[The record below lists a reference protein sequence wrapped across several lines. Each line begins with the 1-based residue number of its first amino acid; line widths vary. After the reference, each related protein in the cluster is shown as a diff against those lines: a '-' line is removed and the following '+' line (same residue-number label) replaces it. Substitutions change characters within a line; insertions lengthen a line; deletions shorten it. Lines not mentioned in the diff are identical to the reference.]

1 MPDVYGPVAAEYK
14 QLYNEN
20 MRLAIQQKR
29 CVYDGKYTPL
39 MGVKGREMQVVEL
52 IGSEEA
58 IWDLPDSADTPT
70 TLGKHLGIYVK
81 PRKSSIPGKWI
92 YDEDKIKAAADYTSS
107 YVQSG
112 AATMARAKRDIIR
125 DAIFGPRLI
134 RATATDVVPVAV
146 ALDTAS
152 RTVAVDYVYSGAAA
166 NSGMTVPKWIKA
178 LEKIGITEIDM
189 DIEGVFATMS
199 MKQNTD
205 LYQNIQVTSKDY
217 RDRAVFEDKYV
228 RSFMGVP
235 IVIDNSLPYDA
246 ANPTHRRCAF
256 WTTNAIHWAEV
267 IPFTGSIDRI
277 ATKQN
282 QVLIQGLRW
291 MAATRSEDER
301 VCIVHC
307 LEA

>member
-1 MPDVYGPVAAEYK
+1 MADTYGEVSASYK

-20 MRLAIQQKR
+20 TRLAIQQKR

-39 MGVKGREMQVVEL
+39 AGVKGREMQVVEL
-52 IGSEEA
+52 IGAEDA

-70 TLGKHLGIYVK
+70 TRGKHLGIYVK
-81 PRKSSIPGKWI
+81 PRKASVPGKWI
-92 YDEDKIKAAADYTSS
+92 YDEDKLRAAVDYTST

-112 AATMARAKRDIIR
+112 AATMQRAKRDIIR

-134 RATATDVVPVAV
+134 RNTATDVVPVAV
-146 ALDTAS
+146 ALDGAN
-152 RTVAVDYVYSGAAA
+152 RTVAVDYVYSGSTA
-166 NSGMTVPKWIKA
+166 NSGMTVPKFVKA
-178 LEKIGITEIDM
+178 LEKIGITEIDL
-189 DIEGVFATMS
+189 DVEGVFCAMS

-246 ANPTHRRCAF
+246 ANPTHRRIPF
-256 WTTNAIHWAEV
+256 WTTDAIHWAEV
-267 IPFTGSIDRI
+267 IPFMGSIDRV

-282 QVLIQGLRW
+282 QILIQGQRW

-307 LEA
+307 LEG